1 MDFNAETKISDIIQY
16 NKSSI
21 DAIASIAPPLKRL
34 KNPIL
39 RKVMASRVTVAE
51 AAKMGGC
58 KVEDFERA
66 LQPLGYNFVENNEAV
81 LNTVFQQ
88 KTTGSEKPH
97 WLEAAPDTDVIR
109 FDVRPIIE
117 HGTDPLKEIMQKF
130 KEVPDG
136 KILCIINTFV
146 PTPLIH
152 LLEKDKAEA
161 SFVDTISAT
170 EFHTYFLK
178 KQKNTSAADDKTEA
192 KTVMHN
198 AASFEK
204 ICSLFTGEKRKT
216 IDVRDLEMPLPMQTI
231 LAELEKLPVGHGLYV
246 HHKRVPVYLLE
257 ELASKDLAV
266 HIYNIDEGDVK
277 MLIFK
282 D

>member
-1 MDFNAETKISDIIQY
+1 MDFNSKTKISDIIQH

-58 KVEDFERA
+58 KVEDFERV
-66 LQPLGYNFVENNEAV
+66 LQPLGYRFTGNE
-81 LNTVFQQ
+81 QQ
-88 KTTGSEKPH
+88 VADSLPLQGTTRNEKPH
-97 WLEAAPDTDVIR
+97 WLKAAPGTDIVL

-117 HGTDPLKEIMQKF
+117 HGTDPLKEIMRKF

-178 KQKNTSAADDKTEA
+178 KQKNTSGADTAEA
-192 KTVMHN
+192 KTVMHD

-204 ICSLFTGEKRKT
+204 ICSFFSGEKRKT

-231 LAELEKLPVGHGLYV
+231 LAELETLPAGHGLYV

-257 ELASKDLAV
+257 ELASKDFAV
-266 HIYNIDEGDVK
+266 HIYNIGEGEVK
-277 MLIFK
+277 MLIFR

>member
-1 MDFNAETKISDIIQY
+1 MIFTAQTKISDII
-16 NKSSI
+16 NHDKGSI

-39 RKVMASRVTVAE
+39 RKVMASRVSVSE

-58 KVEDFERA
+58 KVEDFARVLE
-66 LQPLGYNFVENNEAV
+66 PLGYKFENVDEQA
-81 LNTVFQQ
+81 TSSSAI
-88 KTTGSEKPH
+88 KEERPG
-97 WLEAAPDTDVIR
+97 WLKAAPQSDVII

-130 KEVPDG
+130 KEVPAG

-152 LLEKDKAEA
+152 LLQKDKAEA
-161 SFVDTISAT
+161 SFVQNISDK

-178 KQKNTSAADDKTEA
+178 KQKEAISTAAPGDKV
-192 KTVMHN
+192 VMHD
-198 AASFEK
+198 AASFER
-204 ICSLFTGEKRKT
+204 ICSLFTGDKRT
-216 IDVRDLEMPLPMQTI
+216 AIDVRELEMPGPMQTI
-231 LAELEKLPVGHGLYV
+231 LAELEALPVGHGLYID
-246 HHKRVPVYLLE
+246 HKRVPVFLLE
-257 ELASKDLAV
+257 ELAEKDFAV
-266 HIYNIDEGDVK
+266 HIYNIADGDVK

-282 D
+282 N

>member
-1 MDFNAETKISDIIQY
+1 
-16 NKSSI
+16 
-21 DAIASIAPPLKRL
+21 
-34 KNPIL
+34 
-39 RKVMASRVTVAE
+39 RVTVAE

-58 KVEDFERA
+58 KVEDFERV
-66 LQPLGYNFVENNEAV
+66 LQPLGYRFTGNEQQAANAAV
-81 LNTVFQQ
+81 PTD
-88 KTTGSEKPH
+88 TTGKEKPH
-97 WLEAAPDTDVIR
+97 WLKAPPEEDIIK

-117 HGTDPLKEIMQKF
+117 HGVDPLKEIMRKF

-161 SFVDTISAT
+161 SFVDTIST
-170 EFHTYFLK
+170 MEFHTYFLK
-178 KQKNTSAADDKTEA
+178 RQKNTSGTDTTKA
-192 KTVMHN
+192 KTVMHD

-204 ICSLFTGEKRKT
+204 ICSLFNGEKRKT

-231 LAELEKLPVGHGLYV
+231 LAELETLPAGHGLYV

-257 ELASKDLAV
+257 ELASKDFPV
-266 HIYNIDEGDVK
+266 HIYNIGEGDVK

>member
-1 MDFNAETKISDIIQY
+1 MDFNIHTKISDIIRY

-58 KVEDFERA
+58 KVEDFERV
-66 LQPLGYNFVENNEAV
+66 LKPLGYRFSGNEQQAAPAAV
-81 LNTVFQQ
+81 PPNAEG
-88 KTTGSEKPH
+88 KEKPD
-97 WLEAAPDTDVIR
+97 WLKAAPGEDLIR
-109 FDVRPIIE
+109 FDVRPVIE
-117 HGTDPLKEIMQKF
+117 RGTDPLKEIMRKF
-130 KEVPDG
+130 NEVPGG

-152 LLEKDKAEA
+152 LLEKDKAES
-161 SFVDTISAT
+161 SFVDTISDK

-178 KQKNTSAADDKTEA
+178 KQKKNSATSGPSEKV
-192 KTVMHN
+192 VMHD

-204 ICSLFTGEKRKT
+204 VSTLFLGENRTT

-231 LAELEKLPVGHGLYV
+231 LAELETLPAGHGLYV
-246 HHKRVPVYLLE
+246 HHKRVPVFLLE
-257 ELASKDLAV
+257 ELAAKDFSV
-266 HIYNIDEGDVK
+266 HIHNIDEGDVK

-282 D
+282 DQ

>member
-1 MDFNAETKISDIIQY
+1 MDFNSHTKISDIIHH
-16 NKSSI
+16 NKASI

-58 KVEDFERA
+58 KVEDFERV
-66 LQPLGYNFVENNEAV
+66 LKPLGYQFTGNEQPAANA
-81 LNTVFQQ
+81 LSATP
-88 KTTGSEKPH
+88 GYEKPG
-97 WLEAAPDTDVIR
+97 WLKAAPDADIMR
-109 FDVRPIIE
+109 FDVRPVIE
-117 HGTDPLKEIMQKF
+117 HGTDPLKEIMRKF
-130 KEVPDG
+130 KEVPEG
-136 KILCIINTFV
+136 KILCIINTFI

-161 SFVDTISAT
+161 SFVDTISAK

-178 KQKNTSAADDKTEA
+178 KQEKAAADITE
-192 KTVMHN
+192 TRIVMHD

-204 ICSLFTGEKRKT
+204 ISSLFVGEKRIT

-231 LAELEKLPVGHGLYV
+231 LAELETLPVGHGLYV
-246 HHKRVPVYLLE
+246 HHKRVPVFLLE
-257 ELASKDLAV
+257 ELASKDFAV
-266 HIYNIDEGDVK
+266 HIHNIGEGDVK

-282 D
+282 DQDE

>member
-1 MDFNAETKISDIIQY
+1 MDFNSKTKISDIIQH
-16 NKSSI
+16 NKASI

-58 KVEDFERA
+58 KVEDFERV
-66 LQPLGYNFVENNEAV
+66 LQPLGYRFTGNEPQTVDAV
-81 LNTVFQQ
+81 LPNAA
-88 KTTGSEKPH
+88 GNEKPH
-97 WLEAAPDTDVIR
+97 WLKAAPQEDIIK
-109 FDVRPIIE
+109 FDVRPVIE
-117 HGTDPLKEIMQKF
+117 HGTDPLKEIMRKF
-130 KEVPDG
+130 KEVPEG

-152 LLEKDKAEA
+152 LLGKDKAEA

-178 KQKNTSAADDKTEA
+178 KQKNTSGGDIAEA
-192 KTVMHN
+192 KMVMHD

-204 ICSLFTGEKRKT
+204 ICSLFSGEKKKT
-216 IDVRDLEMPLPMQTI
+216 IDVRKLEMPLPMQTI
-231 LAELEKLPVGHGLYV
+231 LAELGTLQAGHGLYV

-257 ELASKDLAV
+257 ELASKDFAV